1 MHCCLGWKMVQ
12 PLWKTVLEVPQ
23 KIKNGTTIWSSHPL
37 SGCISK
43 GTESRDL
50 NRCLCTKVPS
60 SFIHSSQSVSWKFG
74 ENWTNGEDIMEA
86 GSIGLKYKWR
96 ARNEEEWVFLKFL
109 VGEIEKNGDIIEVGK
124 VRRRNNFGGEGYQF

>member
-1 MHCCLGWKMVQ
+1 
-12 PLWKTVLEVPQ
+12 
-23 KIKNGTTIWSSHPL
+23 
-37 SGCISK
+37 
-43 GTESRDL
+43 
-50 NRCLCTKVPS
+50 
-60 SFIHSSQSVSWKFG
+60 
-74 ENWTNGEDIMEA
+74 MEA